1 MDKAARRKRLRKI
14 GSGLVLEIAPQLA
27 ALAAFVAGAVVLA
40 SAATP
45 VIGERVQILATVAPI
60 VLIELSHFGA
70 SIVGVMLML
79 VGSGLWRRREG
90 AFWVAL
96 ILLLAGA
103 ALSLTKGL
111 EYGVSLLLLLVAAL
125 LWSARK
131 AFDRPSRLRAGV
143 GPFWL
148 GATIA
153 AVIVAGDLGLVAYRE
168 APYRD
173 ELWWTFVRDGD
184 VSRFLRAGAAV
195 GVLVL
200 IVALFTLFSPPRR
213 RDRRAGPD
221 DVAKVEAI
229 IAADPAAAPQSQ
241 ILLLGDKEFFFSDSG
256 QSVIAFRQQGP
267 RWIALG
273 PPLGPREERVE
284 LMWRF
289 VEVADRF
296 GAAAVFYSAPARL
309 LPDLAALG
317 LVIRQVGEEAV
328 VTTESFTI
336 SGKGKQ
342 NLRTAC
348 NKATALG
355 VTFEVL
361 PPGSASGL
369 DAELRPISDA
379 WLEEHAGEEK
389 SFSMGRYDPAFL
401 DRSPL
406 ALVRQDGRL
415 IAFANILTGKEAVLI
430 DLMRFAGETP
440 HGIMDYLF
448 VQVIEWAKANG
459 YPEVSLGMAPL
470 SGLQNRRLAPL
481 FARLGALVYAE
492 AGSFYSFG
500 GLHAYKAKFGPEWR
514 PIYMAARPGTP
525 LPLAMLDVALLTGG
539 GWRGVFLKG

>member
-1 MDKAARRKRLRKI
+1 MDKANRQKRLP
-14 GSGLVLEIAPQLA
+14 GLLAGLAMEVAPQVA
-27 ALAAFVAGAVVLA
+27 AIAAFLGGAVMLA

-45 VIGERVQILATVAPI
+45 VISERVDLLSEVAPI
-60 VLIELSHFGA
+60 VLIELSHFAA
-70 SIVGVMLML
+70 SIVGVLLMF

-103 ALSLTKGL
+103 GLSLTKGL
-111 EYGVSLLLLLVAAL
+111 EYGVSLLLLVVAAL
-125 LWSARK
+125 LWTARK

-148 GATIA
+148 AATTA
-153 AVIVAGDLGLVAYRE
+153 AVIGAGELGAQAYRDV
-168 APYRD
+168 PYRD
-173 ELWWTFVRDGD
+173 ALWWTFVQEGD
-184 VSRFLRAGAAV
+184 ASRFLRAGVAV
-195 GVLVL
+195 GML
-200 IVALFTLFSPPRR
+200 ITVAALWTLFSPPRR
-213 RDRRAGPD
+213 RRGLGGPD
-221 DVAKVEAI
+221 ELQKVAGI
-229 IAADPAAAPQSQ
+229 IAADGLAPANAAIQ
-241 ILLLGDKEFFFSDSG
+241 LLGDKEFFFSDSG
-256 QSVIAFRQQGP
+256 ASVIGFRQRGP

-289 VEVADRF
+289 VEVADRY
-296 GAAAVFYSAPARL
+296 GASAVFYQAPARL

-317 LVIRQVGEEAV
+317 LVIRLVGEEAV
-328 VTTESFTI
+328 VRTETFTI

-348 NKATALG
+348 NKAAALG
-355 VTFEVL
+355 VVFEVL
-361 PPGSASGL
+361 PPGSASPL
-369 DAELRPISDA
+369 DGELRAISDA
-379 WLEEHAGEEK
+379 WLAEHAGEEK
-389 SFSMGRYDPAFL
+389 AFSMGRYDVAYL

-406 ALVRQDGRL
+406 ALVRHEGRI
-415 IAFANILTGKEAVLI
+415 IAFANILVGGQAVLI
-430 DLMRFAGETP
+430 DLMRFVEPSP

-448 VQVIEWAKANG
+448 VKVIEWARAEG
-459 YPEVSLGMAPL
+459 YPEVSLGVAPL

-492 AGSFYSFG
+492 ANAFYSFG
-500 GLHAYKAKFGPEWR
+500 GLHAYKSKFGPEWR

-525 LPLAMLDVALLTGG
+525 LPLALLDVALLTGG

>member
-1 MDKAARRKRLRKI
+1 MDKGARHKRLR
-14 GSGLVLEIAPQLA
+14 GLVSGLAIEIAPQA
-27 ALAAFVAGAVVLA
+27 AAIAAFLGGALVLV

-45 VIGERVQILATVAPI
+45 AIGARVKLLNEVAPI
-60 VLIELSHFGA
+60 LLIELSHFGA
-70 SIVGVMLML
+70 SIVGLLLMF

-96 ILLLAGA
+96 ILLFAGA

-111 EYGVSLLLLLVAAL
+111 EYGVAIFLLLVAAL

-143 GPFWL
+143 GPVWL
-148 GATIA
+148 AATLAATITA
-153 AVIVAGDLGLVAYRE
+153 AELGFGAYR
-168 APYRD
+168 AVPYND
-173 ELWWTFVRDGD
+173 ELWWTFVSDGD
-184 VSRFLRAGAAV
+184 ASRFLRAGVVV
-195 GVLVL
+195 GLLVL
-200 IVALFTLFSPPRR
+200 LAVLGTLFSPPRR
-213 RDRRAGPD
+213 AERRDTREDMEKVAEILAG
-221 DVAKVEAI
+221 
-229 IAADPAAAPQSQ
+229 DPLAPANAPIQ
-241 ILLLGDKEFFFSDSG
+241 LLGDKEFFFSDSG
-256 QSVIAFRQQGP
+256 QSVIGFRQRGP

-273 PPLGPREERVE
+273 PPLGCQAERGE

-289 VEVADRF
+289 LEVADRF
-296 GAAAVFYSAPARL
+296 GASAVFYSAPQRL

-328 VTTESFTI
+328 VKTETFTI

-355 VTFEVL
+355 IVFEVL

-369 DAELRPISDA
+369 HSELKPISDA

-389 SFSMGRYDPAFL
+389 AFSMGRYDLEFL

-406 ALVRQDGRL
+406 ALVRLEGKI
-415 IAFANILTGKEAVLI
+415 IAFANILVGGQAVLI
-430 DLMRFAGETP
+430 DLMRFVEPSP

-448 VQVIEWAKANG
+448 VQVIEWAKSQG
-459 YPEVSLGMAPL
+459 YPEVSLGVAPL
-470 SGLQNRRLAPL
+470 SGLQNRRLAPM

-492 AGSFYSFG
+492 ANAFYSFG
-500 GLHAYKAKFGPEWR
+500 GLHAYKSKFGPEWR
-514 PIYMAARPGTP
+514 PIYLAARPGTP
-525 LPLAMLDVALLTGG
+525 LELALLDVALLTGG